1 MDHQL
6 MRRTGGFTLIELM
19 VVVAIV
25 AIIATIAFPSYQDS
39 VRKSNRGSAKAR
51 MTEVEGRLA
60 SHYSDNGTY
69 TATLTELGYAEG
81 DLKSEA
87 GKHVITVTAG
97 EAGIESSF
105 IIEATAEGEDP
116 GCTPLTLN
124 HLGAMG
130 PAGC

>member
-1 MDHQL
+1 MDYQL
-6 MRRTGGFTLIELM
+6 KRRGAGFTLIELM

-39 VRKSNRGSAKAR
+39 IRKSNRASARAK

-60 SHYSDNGTY
+60 SHYSDHGSY
-69 TATLTELGYAEG
+69 TATLSELGYAEG
-81 DLKSEA
+81 EVKSES
-87 GKHVITVTAG
+87 GKHVITVAPG
-97 EAGIESSF
+97 APGIESSYT
-105 IIEATAEGEDP
+105 IEAAAEGDDP
-116 GCTPLTLN
+116 GCTPLTLD